1 MTIIIAPSAFKYIF
15 SRRRRSAPATE
26 KSTIKDMNGIL
37 FFILSLQ
44 LPMNGEK
51 KLAIIIP
58 EEINIPGISV
68 LEKI

>member
-1 MTIIIAPSAFKYIF
+1 M
-15 SRRRRSAPATE
+15 
-26 KSTIKDMNGIL
+26 KDMNGIL

-44 LPMNGEK
+44 LPIKGEK

-58 EEINIPGISV
+58 EEIKIPGISV